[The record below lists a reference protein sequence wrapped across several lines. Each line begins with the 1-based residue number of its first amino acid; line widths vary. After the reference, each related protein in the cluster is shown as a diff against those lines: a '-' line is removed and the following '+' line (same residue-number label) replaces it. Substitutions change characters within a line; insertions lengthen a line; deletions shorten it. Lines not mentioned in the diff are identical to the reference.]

1 MRPAGA
7 HGGRRRRGAALVV
20 MCLVTVLS
28 ASAAGAQHR
37 VRFHGYVQWIAGSK
51 MVLWTDAGASVTVDL
66 SEADQDSYRGLTGGD
81 RVRVEA
87 EVRRRT
93 RRDSD
98 EIPLVAKAIELDS
111 Q

>member
-1 MRPAGA
+1 
-7 HGGRRRRGAALVV
+7 VV
-20 MCLVTVLS
+20 VCLVTVLS
-28 ASAAGAQHR
+28 APIAAGAQHR

-51 MVLWTDAGASVTVDL
+51 MVLWIDAGASVTVDL
-66 SEADQDSYRGLTGGD
+66 SETDPGSYRGVIGGD
-81 RVRVEA
+81 GVTVEA

-98 EIPLVAKAIELDS
+98 ELPLVAKTIEFDK